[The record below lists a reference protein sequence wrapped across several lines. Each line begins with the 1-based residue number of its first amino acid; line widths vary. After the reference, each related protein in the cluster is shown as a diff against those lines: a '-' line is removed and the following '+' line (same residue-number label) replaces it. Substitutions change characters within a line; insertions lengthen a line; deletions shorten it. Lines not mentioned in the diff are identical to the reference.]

1 MTCREKL
8 EMEHPEFVDYCYVGG
23 CSHCPS
29 TYGYLDDPDYC
40 SFRNSELTMCKEC
53 WDREISSENEGKTN
67 NFDDTENKGETYN
80 ADDNLDVLKYAINVA
95 IAANNKSISISIV
108 NGSIMLNIYP
118 NVNDENIK
126 ERLPET
132 AIYNLDRKE
141 EESHD

>member
-8 EMEHPEFVDYCYVGG
+8 AMEHPILVDDCFGGG
-23 CSHCPS
+23 CLSCPS
-29 TYGYLDDPDYC
+29 KYGYLDDPDYC
-40 SFRNSELTMCKEC
+40 SDIPNRCKEC
-53 WDREISSENEGKTN
+53 WDREIPSENGEAN
-67 NFDDTENKGETYN
+67 NADDTENKGETYN
-80 ADDNLDVLKYAINVA
+80 SDDNLDVLKYAISVA
-95 IAANNKSISISIV
+95 IAANDKSISISIV

-141 EESHD
+141 EENHD

>member
-80 ADDNLDVLKYAINVA
+80 ADDNLDVLKYAISVA
-95 IAANNKSISISIV
+95 IAANDKSISISIV

-141 EESHD
+141 EENHD

>member
-53 WDREISSENEGKTN
+53 WDREISSENGEAN
-67 NFDDTENKGETYN
+67 NADDTENKGETYN
-80 ADDNLDVLKYAINVA
+80 ADDNLDVLKYAIRVA
-95 IAANNKSISISIV
+95 IAANDKSISISIV

-132 AIYNLDRKE
+132 VIYNLDRKE
-141 EESHD
+141 EENHD

>member
-67 NFDDTENKGETYN
+67 NFDDTENKDETYN
-80 ADDNLDVLKYAINVA
+80 ADDNLDVLKYAISVA
-95 IAANNKSISISIV
+95 IAANDKSISISIV

-118 NVNDENIK
+118 NLDNENIK
-126 ERLPET
+126 KDKKEIMKRNAALDEER
-132 AIYNLDRKE
+132 RK
-141 EESHD
+141 S

>member
-53 WDREISSENEGKTN
+53 WDREIPSENGEAN
-67 NFDDTENKGETYN
+67 NADDTENKGETYN
-80 ADDNLDVLKYAINVA
+80 SDDNLDVLKYAISVA
-95 IAANNKSISISIV
+95 IAANDKSISISIV

-132 AIYNLDRKE
+132 AIYNLNRKE
-141 EESHD
+141 EENHD

>member
-1 MTCREKL
+1 MNCREKL

-53 WDREISSENEGKTN
+53 WDREISSENGEAN
-67 NFDDTENKGETYN
+67 NADDTENKDEAYN
-80 ADDNLDVLKYAINVA
+80 SDDNLDVLKYAISVA
-95 IAANNKSISISIV
+95 IAANDKSISISIV

-141 EESHD
+141 EENHD

>member
-53 WDREISSENEGKTN
+53 WDREISSENGEAN
-67 NFDDTENKGETYN
+67 NADDTENKGETYN
-80 ADDNLDVLKYAINVA
+80 ADDNLDVLKYAIRVA
-95 IAANNKSISISIV
+95 IAANDKYISISIV

-118 NVNDENIK
+118 NLDNENIK

-141 EESHD
+141 EENHD